1 MKKLN
6 RNAEKFDVLEL
17 FSAMG
22 AKHGYD
28 FTDPAAQDDFINR
41 VRLSIEHAKKSDIAI
56 FGKRIETLFAYVAG
70 ALGKTALIKQEDSG
84 DIYFSGGDVLAPDY
98 RLTLD
103 DKRQILVEVKNCRLK
118 RLEKK
123 FSIKK
128 SYCEK
133 LKRYA
138 DVNCIELKFAIYFPG
153 LNLWTLLSID
163 SFEEKNNSYT
173 IGIDR
178 AMACSEMAMLGDCMI
193 ATTPDLALHL
203 LADPKEASK
212 IDDSGNALFITRD
225 VKIYCAG
232 NEIIDEQE
240 KKIAFYLIQ
249 YGTWIEKETVVVIDN
264 NKLHGMKLIYTPE
277 EKQEQGFT
285 MIGNLSTMV
294 TNGFKNHTQKNGD
307 VVALKLSLD
316 PAIFKVLIPQD
327 YKGKQLP
334 LWRFILQAN
343 PEFKEGINAQKG

>member
-1 MKKLN
+1 MKKQN

-17 FSAMG
+17 FSTMG
-22 AKHGYD
+22 AEHGYD
-28 FTDPAAQDDFINR
+28 LKDPIAQNDFINC
-41 VRLSIEHAKKSDIAI
+41 VRSSIESSKNNNIAI
-56 FGKRIETLFAYVAG
+56 FGKRTETIFAYVVG
-70 ALGKTALIKQEDSG
+70 ALGKTALLKQEDSG

-103 DKRQILVEVKNCRLK
+103 DKQQILVEVKNFHFK
-118 RLEKK
+118 RPENKYL
-123 FSIKK
+123 IKK
-128 SYCEK
+128 YYYKK

-138 DVNCIELKFAIYFPG
+138 DVNCLELKFAIYFHG
-153 LNLWTLLSID
+153 FNLWTLLSID

-178 AMACSEMAMLGDCMI
+178 AMACSEMAMLGDRMI
-193 ATTPDLALHL
+193 ATTPDLELHL

-212 IDDSGNALFITRD
+212 IDDSGSAPFITRV

-240 KKIAFYLIQ
+240 KKIAFHLIQ
-249 YGTWIEKETVVVIDN
+249 YGTWIEKEVKAIIDN
-264 NKLHGMKLIYTPE
+264 NKLHGMKFIYTPE

-294 TNGFKNHTQKNGD
+294 TNGFKIHTVKNGD
-307 VVALKLSLD
+307 VVALKLSQD
-316 PAIFKVLIPQD
+316 PAVFKVMIPQD

-334 LWRFILQAN
+334 LWRFELKAD
-343 PEFKEGINAQKG
+343 PEFKSGINT